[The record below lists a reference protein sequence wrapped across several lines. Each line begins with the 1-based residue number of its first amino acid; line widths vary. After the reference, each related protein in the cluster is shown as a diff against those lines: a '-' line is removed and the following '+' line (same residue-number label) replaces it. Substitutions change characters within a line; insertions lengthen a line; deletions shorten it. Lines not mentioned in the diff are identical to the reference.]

1 MAATK
6 IFEGGPATKNSF
18 NKKRAVRGRAPPVF
32 RICVIAPSFSP
43 DIIIM
48 FYSLSYTP
56 AVFFFLFFFFFYW
69 NTWRRF
75 PWTSKDWKAIN
86 QFLNAFLRK
95 PYGKFKEKSAGL
107 RERGTQLSRSLCV
120 IS

>member
-32 RICVIAPSFSP
+32 RICVIAPSFPP

-56 AVFFFLFFFFFYW
+56 AVFLFFSSSSS
-69 NTWRRF
+69 TGIPGGDF
-75 PWTSKDWKAIN
+75 PGLAKTGKQSIN
-86 QFLNAFLRK
+86 
-95 PYGKFKEKSAGL
+95 S
-107 RERGTQLSRSLCV
+107 
-120 IS
+120 